1 MTGYVAR
8 IGIMLLVGVGAGCS
22 ENPKSPI
29 VHGTV
34 TIDGQVIADGLITFT
49 PLESG
54 TGTSSST
61 VIKDGQYRAVDVSR
75 GRVLV
80 RFHAMKET
88 GKTYLEFGKEFPET
102 VSIIPRKYEI
112 GEEMTVSEG
121 ETIRDF
127 ELTSK

>member
-1 MTGYVAR
+1 MAGYVAR
-8 IGIMLLVGVGAGCS
+8 IGIMLLIGFGAGCS

-29 VHGTV
+29 VLGKV
-34 TIDGQVIADGLITFT
+34 TIDGKAIADGLITFT

-54 TGTSSST
+54 MGTSSSA
-61 VIKDGQYRAVDVSR
+61 VIKDGQYRADDVSV

-88 GKTYLEFGKEFPET
+88 GKTYLEFGKEYPET
-102 VSIIPRKYEI
+102 VSIIPRKYDI
-112 GEEMTVSEG
+112 GEEITVPEG